1 MGSGE
6 SPAIPRKRARVAA
19 FSDEDGDELMDVP
32 LDERPAAKLLDQG
45 PAPKLLPPPIQGMEE
60 EEGEEDEWEDV
71 QEAAEPAEPAMRRR
85 IEKHASCKLLMQ
97 LAVMPMIGLIQ
108 SFTLLQLV
116 YFSATW
122 CLPCER
128 HCRMT
133 WQGACCQQVLLSIQA
148 SRRLPEKQSSLE

>member
-45 PAPKLLPPPIQGMEE
+45 PAPKLLPQPIQGMEEEE

-97 LAVMPMIGLIQ
+97 LAVMPTIGLML
-108 SFTLLQLV
+108 SFTLLQHV
-116 YFSATW
+116 YFCAT
-122 CLPCER
+122 
-128 HCRMT
+128 
-133 WQGACCQQVLLSIQA
+133 
-148 SRRLPEKQSSLE
+148 